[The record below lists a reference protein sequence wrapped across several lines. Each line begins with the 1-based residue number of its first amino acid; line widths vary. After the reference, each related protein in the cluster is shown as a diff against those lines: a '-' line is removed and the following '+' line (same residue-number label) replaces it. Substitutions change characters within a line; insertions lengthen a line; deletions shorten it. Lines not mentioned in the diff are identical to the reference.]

1 MLQLYRLTNT
11 DIFALRTEQKE
22 LEQSIKQLKHILS
35 SETALQKTII
45 AELSSCK
52 RNCKYRKKNPN

>member
-35 SETALQKTII
+35 SETALQKQ
-45 AELSSCK
+45 LLL
-52 RNCKYRKKNPN
+52 NLVV